1 MYSNGY
7 QGNKE
12 LTPVIRSEDNSYLKK
27 EGRD

>member
-1 MYSNGY
+1 MYSNRY

-12 LTPVIRSEDNSYLKK
+12 LTMVVRSEDNPYLKK